1 VRAGTG
7 AMANYT
13 GECLGCGET
22 IDLSRSCPHCGWS
35 REEWAAGGRYGLERP
50 GTGSWEDD

>member
-1 VRAGTG
+1 
-7 AMANYT
+7 MANYT

-22 IDLSRSCPHCGWS
+22 IDLSAACPHCGWS
-35 REEWAAGGRYGLERP
+35 REEWAEGGRYHLERP